1 MNQSHLCVRTREGQR
16 GQAAVFSA
24 LGLFTMVLFLALAV
38 NSGIL
43 VNDRIRMQ
51 TSADLSAVAGANVQ
65 AAGMNKMAD
74 LNNEIYRQVQNLRAV
89 LNYGPSY
96 IVSDNP
102 DESPVFYWSQ
112 PKCSCLDY
120 SPDANEV
127 INVYQRRFDSIYQ
140 QIVYYN
146 NTVPA
151 LADKAARYTAGRNF
165 LDPPQ
170 GDEDGDNYLPSPPT
184 GSFYNFSDNPS
195 SPTND
200 NKLVDLER
208 VTGTMVGYN
217 FLRSCR
223 CCDGCCDYPQQYT
236 QAVDSWVYK
245 LDTGMV
251 YYPVKLK
258 GVPMKNFLDIATRGG
273 SYFGADAS
281 SSSAS
286 DMLYGYAAAKPYEGN
301 IGTQNPDNNNEGG
314 SYVPQNPIYPP
325 SDDLQTVDGS
335 VNYFRP
341 RYRARVLGIHENTG
355 SSSAPASMADL
366 VRTDDHDPQFKDKA
380 NYFAH

>member
-1 MNQSHLCVRTREGQR
+1 MNNRLRCMHNRDGQR

-51 TSADLSAVAGANVQ
+51 TSADLSAAAGANVQ
-65 AAGMNKMAD
+65 AAGMNKIAE
-74 LNNEIYRQVQNLRAV
+74 LNNEIYRQVQSLRAV

-102 DESPVFYWSQ
+102 DESPVFYWRQ
-112 PKCSCLDY
+112 PDCSCLEY
-120 SPDANEV
+120 SPDAIEV
-127 INVYQRRFDSIYQ
+127 IKVYQRRLDSIHE
-140 QIVYYN
+140 QIKYYN
-146 NTVPA
+146 TTVPA

-170 GDEDGDNYLPSPPT
+170 GDETEDNYLPNPPT
-184 GSFYNFSDNPS
+184 GSFYNFSDNPA
-195 SPTND
+195 SPTYG
-200 NKLVDLER
+200 LQLMDLGR

-223 CCDGCCDYPQQYT
+223 CCDGCCNYPQQDT
-236 QAVDSWVYK
+236 QPMDTWVYK
-245 LDTGMV
+245 QDTGMV

-301 IGTQNPDNNNEGG
+301 IGTDNPDNNNEGG
-314 SYVPQNPIYPP
+314 SFVPQNPIYPP
-325 SDDLQTVDGS
+325 SDDLQTGDGS
-335 VNYFRP
+335 INYFRD

-355 SSSAPASMADL
+355 SSTGPASMADL
-366 VRTDDHDPQFKDKA
+366 IRSDDNDPQFKDKA